1 MLESIPKSRWFKNH
15 ISPIYS
21 EMKALN
27 CCASSRISLLNYHIQ
42 EHGERLAL
50 FWNCLPNVLI
60 ILLSVFFGPFVCSP
74 SIVRHDNSI
83 FWKSNGWLQ
92 CKHTLG
98 TLSTAVHDDPTRL
111 SAESTLMAFSHANRL
126 KIYFVRGLSNRR
138 FINKVAQHVVTRE
151 KWRRHRG
158 SSKIPHCQVIAD
170 ADHTHARKS
179 FHVALFIMV
188 HFIQILFLYACRS
201 SISIRRR

>member
-21 EMKALN
+21 EMKTLN

-74 SIVRHDNSI
+74 SIARHDNSI

-126 KIYFVRGLSNRR
+126 KIYFVRSLSNRR

-158 SSKIPHCQVIAD
+158 SSKFRIAKSLPMPI
-170 ADHTHARKS
+170 THARKS
-179 FHVALFIMV
+179 LHVALFIMV